1 MATNQNFFR
10 MRDILA
16 NSGWVTLQPNEDVYR
31 KTGKAPKGIARV
43 LDNDKDALL
52 ILEERVIG
60 RFSCLESSERREIKQ
75 LVENEAPKWNEDIG
89 RKAYFYDGK
98 LPFAYIL
105 KKDELWQIDRIAS
118 NHPILVQTVFGPEE
132 MAEAVKE
139 LAGDSRTFLYP
150 ATKKFIPPATCK
162 CSSGWVTTKHG
173 GVFNASY
180 SDRCRDCR
188 ELGRF
193 EESQL
198 TW

>member
-1 MATNQNFFR
+1 MAISDNYFR

-16 NSGWVTLQPNEDVYR
+16 NSGWVILQPNEDAYR
-31 KTGKAPKGIARV
+31 KTGRAPKGIARV
-43 LDNDKDALL
+43 LDNHKDALL

-60 RFSCLESSERREIKQ
+60 RFSCLDSNERRGIKQ
-75 LVENEAPKWNEDIG
+75 LVENEAQKWSDGIG

-98 LPFAYIL
+98 LPFVYIL

-118 NHPILVQTVFGPEE
+118 NHPVLAQTLFRPEE
-132 MAEAVKE
+132 MARAVKE
-139 LAGDSRTFLYP
+139 LAGDSRTFLHP
-150 ATKKFIPPATCK
+150 TTKRFIPPATCK

-173 GVFNASY
+173 GVFDASD